1 MMMMVML
8 ILPSHKKESFFQY
21 LTSIRLRF
29 DNLFQNG
36 GQGMMGQRSH
46 SAAPTDSP
54 SLHSRSRSKSPRRMG
69 DHRSLSPPEGRIHL
83 HGQPIPS
90 HAYVPRFSRSATATP
105 TDSPKKR
112 QLPQIPHALQK
123 ALKERVAQVFLILQ
137 FLTLWNCIFCCP

>member
-1 MMMMVML
+1 
-8 ILPSHKKESFFQY
+8 
-21 LTSIRLRF
+21 
-29 DNLFQNG
+29 
-36 GQGMMGQRSH
+36 MMGQRSH

-105 TDSPKKR
+105 TGSPKKR

-123 ALKERVAQVFLILQ
+123 ALKERVTQVFFILH
-137 FLTLWNCIFCCP
+137 FLTVVECSLGTGCFTFLSKRHCGFQNKPYILYQFITNNCM